1 MIESIIEKIAELT
14 EEEVSSITPAT
25 VLDELDA
32 WDSLAKVSFL
42 IFASTEFGVQLD
54 GRDVQRAETVEALHE
69 LIASARTN
77 AS

>member
-1 MIESIIEKIAELT
+1 MIDLIIAKVAELT
-14 EEEVSSITPAT
+14 EEEFARITTTTELA
-25 VLDELDA
+25 ELDA

-54 GRDVQRAETVEALHE
+54 GIDVQGAETIESLHE
-69 LIASARTN
+69 LIVKAQAN

>member
-1 MIESIIEKIAELT
+1 MIELIIEKIAQLT
-14 EEEVSSITPAT
+14 EEALQSITPAT
-25 VLDELDA
+25 ALYELDA

-54 GRDVQRAETVEALHE
+54 GRDVQRAETVGALQE
-69 LIASARTN
+69 LITRGRTN

>member
-14 EEEVSSITPAT
+14 EKISSITPAT

-32 WDSLAKVSFL
+32 RTLWRRFLL

-54 GRDVQRAETVEALHE
+54 GRDVLKAETVEALHE
-69 LIASARTN
+69 LIASARIN